1 MGWGGERRE
10 KRGLMM
16 MHDEGAEARAA
27 SVTRQ
32 PLAARWRV
40 VGHYKAVIAVWCG
53 GAGVG

>member
-1 MGWGGERRE
+1 VGWGGERRE